1 LAPTEALFAAAR
13 SAAHRTDPQPRFT
26 ASFSIVGAMFNKI
39 RETVKRRLLQSR
51 EKRAGKIAHDAAVRG
66 EALRERGKT
75 GATGSSGGG
84 DEPGGRV
91 F

>member
-1 LAPTEALFAAAR
+1 
-13 SAAHRTDPQPRFT
+13 
-26 ASFSIVGAMFNKI
+26 MFNKI
-39 RETVKRRLLQSR
+39 RETVKRRLLESR

-66 EALRERGKT
+66 EELRERGKT
-75 GATGSSGGG
+75 GAIGSSGG